1 MIRIPREISSKAFE
15 KAAHRIQES
24 FKKPNNLNLNTTG
37 SRSVEA
43 WFLGPRAENA
53 DLLKRLILQ
62 AIDSQAEW
70 RNSYFPDDPCHIT
83 EEIKRSRDYQRAVTI
98 IEEGYHDLLEELKK
112 SVPFFSLRY
121 QGHMGWD
128 STIPSV
134 IGYFAGMLYNANNV
148 AFEASTVTTKL
159 EIQVGD
165 DLCRM
170 LGYHVPP
177 EDNETDK
184 LRAWGHITCGGTVA
198 NIEAIWSARNLKFYP
213 ISIKEALL
221 NDGNLVKVAEQIKIN
236 AYSPTSKTWTEQ
248 QLIKL
253 DTWQLLNLKVDDIL
267 ALSTQITKQ
276 LVSQGVDESKA
287 STILSAALSKYSLQ
301 DLGIQEFSKRYLQ
314 EIASP
319 VFFVP
324 GTKHYS
330 FPKAAAILGI
340 GASHMVD
347 VEVDEHGRMRIDPLK
362 DPEAELIQDGLKGY
376 SLREDLQYC
385 VDNKIPVYTVVAVI
399 GTTEESAV
407 DPLKKVLELREE
419 FSQKGLQFTV
429 HADAAWGGYFAT
441 LLRTDADYYLPSPKD
456 PDLSIC
462 PLSAYVEEQFAAL
475 PQADSITV
483 DPHKSG
489 YIPYP
494 AGALCYRNS
503 AMRNLVTFV
512 APYVFHGEA
521 EPTIGIYGIEGS
533 KPGAA
538 PAAVY
543 LSHRV
548 IRPTKDGYG
557 RIMAQALFS
566 GDKLYARLLCMAK
579 EEDPF
584 TIVPLTLIPDSIPG
598 NTEAE
603 KIKFIRERVDGRT
616 NEEVQED
623 KEAMEALEELGPDLN
638 ILIYAFNFKINGKL
652 NTSLKNANLLNKRYY
667 ENLSIDEGDDI
678 NNYPMIVSTTDFN
691 AEAYGSYF
699 IEHYKQRLGVTGE
712 PDEPITVIRT
722 VVQDPWTTETANGS
736 FIDVLEGIIRESILK
751 VIDDI
756 QDEIE

>member
-1 MIRIPREISSKAFE
+1 MRTPRETSSQAFE
-15 KAAHRIQES
+15 KATHRIQES
-24 FKKPNNLNLNTTG
+24 FAKSDTLNLKTTG

-43 WFLGPRAENA
+43 WFLGPKAEN
-53 DLLKRLILQ
+53 IHHLQ
-62 AIDSQAEW
+62 AWILEAIQSHAEW
-70 RNSYFPDDPCHIT
+70 RKSYFPDDPCHIT
-83 EEIKRSRDYQRAVTI
+83 TEIKRSTDYQEAI
-98 IEEGYHDLLEELKK
+98 ALLDEGYKDLLEQLKN
-112 SVPFFSLRY
+112 SVPFFSMRY

-134 IGYFAGMLYNANNV
+134 LGYFAGMLYNANNV
-148 AFEASTVTTKL
+148 AFEASTVTTRL

-170 LGYHVPP
+170 LGYYVPQ
-177 EDNETDK
+177 EESESDE

-213 ISIKEALL
+213 IAIKEALKEDEKL
-221 NDGNLVKVAEQIKIN
+221 QQVAGNIAIN
-236 AYSPTSKTWTEQ
+236 AYSPTSGTWTEQ
-248 QLIKL
+248 QLTTL

-267 ALSTQITKQ
+267 GLSTQITNQ
-276 LVSQGVDESKA
+276 LVSQGIDESQA
-287 STILSAALSKYSLQ
+287 STILSAALSKYSVQ
-301 DLGIQEFSKRYLQ
+301 DVGIQEFSKRYLQ
-314 EIASP
+314 GIESP

-330 FPKAAAILGI
+330 FPKAAAVLGM
-340 GASHMVD
+340 GASHMID
-347 VEVDEHGRMRIDPLK
+347 VEVDEHGRMRIEPIEPQTD
-362 DPEAELIQDGLKGY
+362 QDGLKGY
-376 SLREDLQYC
+376 SLKADLQYC
-385 VDNKIPVYTVVAVI
+385 LDNQIPVYTVVAVI

-407 DPLKKVLELREE
+407 DPLKKILELREE

-441 LLRTDADYYLPSPKD
+441 LLRTDADFGLASPKD
-456 PDLSIC
+456 TAPPIS

-475 PQADSITV
+475 TYADSITV

-557 RIMAQALFS
+557 RILGQALFT

-603 KIKFIRERVDGRT
+603 KIQFIRERVDGRT
-616 NEEVQED
+616 NEEIEQDE
-623 KEAMEALEELGPDLN
+623 EAMAALEELGPDLN
-638 ILIYAFNFKINGKL
+638 ILIYAFNFKINGQL

-678 NNYPMIVSTTDFN
+678 NNYPMIVSTTDFTK
-691 AEAYGSYF
+691 EAYGSYF
-699 IEHYKQRLGVTGE
+699 IEHYKKRLGVTGE

-722 VVQDPWTTETANGS
+722 VVQNPWTTETAEGS

-751 VIDDI
+751 VIEDI

>member
-1 MIRIPREISSKAFE
+1 MRNPRETFSKAFE
-15 KAAHRIQES
+15 KATRRIQKS
-24 FKKPNNLNLNTTG
+24 FKKADTLTLKTTG

-43 WFLGPRAENA
+43 WFLGPKAENA
-53 DLLKRLILQ
+53 DLLKRLIVQ
-62 AIDSQAEW
+62 AIDSQADW
-70 RNSYFPDDPCHIT
+70 RNSYFPEDPCHIT
-83 EEIKRSRDYQRAVTI
+83 EEIKRSPDYQEA
-98 IEEGYHDLLEELKK
+98 IELIEKGYHDLLEQLKQ
-112 SVPFFSLRY
+112 SVPFFSTRY

-134 IGYFAGMLYNANNV
+134 IAYFAAMLYNANNV

-165 DLCRM
+165 DICRM

-177 EDNETDK
+177 DNNENDE

-213 ISIKEALL
+213 IAVKQALL
-221 NDGNLVKVAEQIKIN
+221 HDENLLAAKQIKIN
-236 AYSPTSKTWTEQ
+236 AYSPISGTWTEQ
-248 QLIKL
+248 ELINL

-267 ALSTQITKQ
+267 ALSTQITKK
-276 LVSQGVDESKA
+276 LVSQGVGESEA
-287 STILSAALSKYSLQ
+287 SIILSTALSKYSVQ
-301 DLGIQEFSKRYLQ
+301 DLGIQEFSKRYLKDI
-314 EIASP
+314 ESP

-330 FPKAAAILGI
+330 FPKAAAVLGM
-340 GASHMVD
+340 GASHMID
-347 VEVDEHGRMRIDPLK
+347 MEVDEHARMRLEPIEPR
-362 DPEAELIQDGLKGY
+362 PPQDGLKGY

-385 VDNKIPVYTVVAVI
+385 LENHIPVYTVVAVM

-407 DPLKKVLELREE
+407 DPLKQILELREE

-429 HADAAWGGYFAT
+429 HADAAWGGYFVS
-441 LLRTDADYYLPSPKD
+441 LLRTDADFGLPSAKD
-456 PDLSIC
+456 TAPLIS
-462 PLSAYVEEQFAAL
+462 PLSAYVEEQFMAL

-557 RIMAQALFS
+557 RILGEALFS
-566 GDKLYARLLCMAK
+566 GDKLYARLLCMPQ
-579 EEDPF
+579 EEDLF
-584 TIVPLTLIPDSIPG
+584 TIVPLTLIPNSIPG
-598 NTEAE
+598 DTEAAQ
-603 KIKFIRERVDGRT
+603 IKFIREKVDGRT
-616 NEEVQED
+616 NEEIEKD
-623 KEAMEALEELGPDLN
+623 EEAMTALEELGPDLN
-638 ILIYAFNFKINGKL
+638 ILIYAFNFKINGQL

-667 ENLSIDEGDDI
+667 ENLSIDEGEDI
-678 NNYPMIVSTTDFN
+678 NDYPMIVSTTDFTT
-691 AEAYGSYF
+691 EAYGSYF
-699 IEHYKQRLGVTGE
+699 IEHYKNRLGVTGE
-712 PDEPITVIRT
+712 SDEPITVIRT
-722 VVQDPWTTETANGS
+722 VVQNPWTTETAKGS
-736 FIDVLEGIIRESILK
+736 FIDVLEGIIRDSILK
-751 VIDDI
+751 AIEDI
-756 QDEIE
+756 QDEIN

>member
-1 MIRIPREISSKAFE
+1 MRTPREASSKAFE
-15 KAAHRIQES
+15 KAARRIQKS
-24 FKKPNNLNLNTTG
+24 FKKANTLNLNTTG

-53 DLLKRLILQ
+53 ELLKGLISH

-70 RNSYFPDDPCHIT
+70 RRNYFPDDPGHIT
-83 EEIKRSRDYQRAVTI
+83 EEIKQSPDYQKAI
-98 IEEGYHDLLEELKK
+98 ALIKDGYNDLLERLKQ

-148 AFEASTVTTKL
+148 AFEASTVTTEL

-170 LGYHVPP
+170 LGYYVPP
-177 EDNETDK
+177 DDNENDE

-221 NDGNLVKVAEQIKIN
+221 HDQNLVKVAEQIKIN
-236 AYSPTSKTWTEQ
+236 AYSSDSGTWTEQ
-248 QLIKL
+248 QLVNL
-253 DTWQLLNLKVDDIL
+253 NTWQLLNLKVDDIL
-267 ALSTQITKQ
+267 ALSTQITEK
-276 LVSQGVDESKA
+276 LVNQGVNESEA
-287 STILSAALSKYSLQ
+287 STILSAALSKYSVQ

-314 EIASP
+314 EIESP

-330 FPKAAAILGI
+330 FPKAAAVLGM
-340 GASHMVD
+340 GASHMID
-347 VEVDEHGRMRIDPLK
+347 VEVDEHGRMRIEPLK
-362 DPEAELIQDGLKGY
+362 PQPGQDGLKGY
-376 SLREDLQYC
+376 NLREDLQYC
-385 VDNKIPVYTVVAVI
+385 LDNHIPVYTVVAVI

-407 DPLKKVLELREE
+407 DPLKQILELREE

-441 LLRTDADYYLPSPKD
+441 LLRTDADFYLPSFKD
-456 PDLSIC
+456 SAPPIS

-475 PQADSITV
+475 PQTDSITV

-543 LSHRV
+543 LSHRI

-557 RIMAQALFS
+557 RILGQALFS

-584 TIVPLTLIPDSIPG
+584 IIVPLTLIPDSIPG

-603 KIKFIRERVDGRT
+603 KIQFIRERVDGKT
-616 NEEVQED
+616 NEEIEQDE
-623 KEAMEALEELGPDLN
+623 EAMAALEELGPDLN
-638 ILIYAFNFKINGKL
+638 ILIYAFNFKIDGKL

-691 AEAYGSYF
+691 AESYGSYF
-699 IEHYKQRLGVTGE
+699 IEHYKNRLGVTGE
-712 PDEPITVIRT
+712 PDQPITVIRT
-722 VVQDPWTTETANGS
+722 VVQDPWKTETAEGS
-736 FIDVLEGIIRESILK
+736 FIDVLEGLIRQSILK
-751 VIDDI
+751 VIEDI
-756 QDEIE
+756 KDEIE

>member
-1 MIRIPREISSKAFE
+1 MVRTPRETASKAFE
-15 KAAHRIQES
+15 KATRRVQKYFNKANS
-24 FKKPNNLNLNTTG
+24 LNLQTTG

-53 DLLKRLILQ
+53 DLLKELILQ
-62 AIDSQAEW
+62 AIDSQADW
-70 RNSYFPDDPCHIT
+70 RTSYFPEDPAHIT
-83 EEIKRSRDYQRAVTI
+83 DEIKNSPDYQQAV
-98 IEEGYHDLLEELKK
+98 ELLKKSYDDLLERLKK

-128 STIPSV
+128 TTIPSV
-134 IGYFAGMLYNANNV
+134 IGYFAGMLYNSNNV
-148 AFEASTVTTKL
+148 AFEGSTVTTKL
-159 EIQVGD
+159 EIEVGD

-170 LGYHVPP
+170 LGYHVPFK
-177 EDNETDK
+177 EDETDE

-213 ISIKEALL
+213 IALKQALL
-221 NDGNLVKVAEQIKIN
+221 NDEALRTVADQIKIN
-236 AYSPTSKTWTEQ
+236 AYSEDVGTWTEQ
-248 QLIKL
+248 QFINLVP
-253 DTWQLLNLKVDDIL
+253 WQLLNLKVDDIL
-267 ALSTQITKQ
+267 GLSTQITEK
-276 LVSQGVDESKA
+276 LVSQGVEESEA
-287 STILSAALSKYSLQ
+287 SSILSSALSNYSVQ
-301 DLGIQEFSKRYLQ
+301 DLGIQEFSRLYLQ
-314 EIASP
+314 DIKPP

-330 FPKAAAILGI
+330 FPKAAAVLGI
-340 GASHMVD
+340 GAAHMID
-347 VEVDEHGRMRIDPLK
+347 VEVDEHARMRLEPI
-362 DPEAELIQDGLKGY
+362 ESGSEQDGLKGY
-376 SLREDLQYC
+376 SLREDLEYC
-385 VDNKIPVYTVVAVI
+385 LKNRIPVYTVVAVI

-407 DPLKKVLELREE
+407 DPLKQILALREE

-429 HADAAWGGYFAT
+429 HADAAWGGYFAS
-441 LLRTDADYYLPSPKD
+441 LLRTNADFGLPSPKD
-456 PDLSIC
+456 TAPPISTLS
-462 PLSAYVEEQFAAL
+462 PYVEEQFAAL
-475 PQADSITV
+475 PQADSITI

-512 APYVFHGEA
+512 APYIFHGEA

-543 LSHRV
+543 LSHRI
-548 IRPTKDGYG
+548 IRPTRDGYG
-557 RIMAQALFS
+557 RILGQALYS

-584 TIVPLTLIPDSIPG
+584 TIVPLAIIPNSIPG

-603 KIKFIRERVDGRT
+603 RIEFIRQRIDGKT
-616 NEEVQED
+616 NEEIEQD
-623 KEAMEALEELGPDLN
+623 QEAMAALKEIGTDLN
-638 ILIYAFNFKINGKL
+638 IIIYAFNFKINGQL

-667 ENLSIDEGDDI
+667 ENLSIDEDDDL
-678 NNYPMIVSTTDFN
+678 NNYPMIVSTTDFTT
-691 AEAYGSYF
+691 EAYGAYF

-712 PDEPITVIRT
+712 ANEPITVIRT
-722 VVQDPWTTETANGS
+722 VVQDPWKTETAEGS
-736 FIDVLEGIIRESILK
+736 FIDEIEGIIRTSILK
-751 VIDDI
+751 VIEDI

>member
-1 MIRIPREISSKAFE
+1 MRTPRETSSKAFE
-15 KAAHRIQES
+15 KATRRIQKS
-24 FKKPNNLNLNTTG
+24 FKKADTLSLQTTG

-53 DLLKRLILQ
+53 DLLKRLIVQ

-83 EEIKRSRDYQRAVTI
+83 EEIKQSPDYQEAI
-98 IEEGYHDLLEELKK
+98 ALIEEGYHDLLERLKR

-148 AFEASTVTTKL
+148 AFEASTVTTEL
-159 EIQVGD
+159 EIEVGD

-170 LGYHVPP
+170 LGYYVPP
-177 EDNETDK
+177 DDNEDDE

-221 NDGNLVKVAEQIKIN
+221 HDQNLVNISQQIKIN
-236 AYSPTSKTWTEQ
+236 AYSATSGTWTEQ
-248 QLIKL
+248 QLINL

-267 ALSTQITKQ
+267 ALSTQITEQ
-276 LVSQGVDESKA
+276 LVSQGVDESEA
-287 STILSAALSKYSLQ
+287 STILSAALSKYSVQ

-314 EIASP
+314 EVESP

-330 FPKAAAILGI
+330 FPKAAAVLGM
-340 GASHMVD
+340 GASHMID
-347 VEVDEHGRMRIDPLK
+347 VEVDEHGRMRLEPLE
-362 DPEAELIQDGLKGY
+362 PQSGQDGLKGY
-376 SLREDLQYC
+376 NLREDLQYC
-385 VDNKIPVYTVVAVI
+385 LDNHIPVYTVVAVI

-407 DPLKKVLELREE
+407 DPLKQILELREE

-441 LLRTDADYYLPSPKD
+441 LLRTDADFYLPSPKD
-456 PDLSIC
+456 APPPIS

-543 LSHRV
+543 LSHRI

-557 RIMAQALFS
+557 RILGQALFS

-584 TIVPLTLIPDSIPG
+584 IIVPLTLIPDSIPG

-616 NEEVQED
+616 NEEVEQDE
-623 KEAMEALEELGPDLN
+623 EAMAALEELGPDLN

-699 IEHYKQRLGVTGE
+699 IEHYKKRLGVTE
-712 PDEPITVIRT
+712 EVDQPITVIRT
-722 VVQDPWTTETANGS
+722 VVQDPWTTETAEGS
-736 FIDVLEGIIRESILK
+736 FIDILEGIIRESILRA
-751 VIDDI
+751 IEDI

>member
-1 MIRIPREISSKAFE
+1 MRTPRETSSKAFE
-15 KAAHRIQES
+15 KAARRIQKS
-24 FKKPNNLNLNTTG
+24 FKKANTLNLNTTG

-53 DLLKRLILQ
+53 ELLKGLISH

-70 RNSYFPDDPCHIT
+70 RRNYFPDDPGHIT
-83 EEIKRSRDYQRAVTI
+83 EEIKQSPDYQKAI
-98 IEEGYHDLLEELKK
+98 ALIEDSYDDLLERLKQ

-148 AFEASTVTTKL
+148 AFEASTVTTEL

-170 LGYHVPP
+170 LGYYVPP
-177 EDNETDK
+177 DDNENDE

-221 NDGNLVKVAEQIKIN
+221 HDQNLVKVAEQIKIN
-236 AYSPTSKTWTEQ
+236 AYSSDSGTWTEQ
-248 QLIKL
+248 QLVNL
-253 DTWQLLNLKVDDIL
+253 NTWQLLNLKVDDIL
-267 ALSTQITKQ
+267 ALSTQITEK
-276 LVSQGVDESKA
+276 LVNQGVNESEA
-287 STILSAALSKYSLQ
+287 STILSAALSKYSVQ

-314 EIASP
+314 EIESP

-330 FPKAAAILGI
+330 FPKAAAVLGM
-340 GASHMVD
+340 GASHMID
-347 VEVDEHGRMRIDPLK
+347 VEVDEHGRMRIEPLK
-362 DPEAELIQDGLKGY
+362 PQPGQDGLKGY
-376 SLREDLQYC
+376 NLREDLQYC
-385 VDNKIPVYTVVAVI
+385 LDNHIPVYTVVAVI

-407 DPLKKVLELREE
+407 DPLKQILELREE

-441 LLRTDADYYLPSPKD
+441 LLRTDADFYLPSFKD
-456 PDLSIC
+456 SAPPIS
-462 PLSAYVEEQFAAL
+462 PLSAYVEEQFMAL
-475 PQADSITV
+475 PQTDSITV

-543 LSHRV
+543 LSHRI

-557 RIMAQALFS
+557 RILGQALFS
-566 GDKLYARLLCMAK
+566 GDKLYARLLCMSK

-584 TIVPLTLIPDSIPG
+584 IIVPLTLIPDSIPG

-603 KIKFIRERVDGRT
+603 KIQFIRERVDGKT
-616 NEEVQED
+616 NEEIEQDE
-623 KEAMEALEELGPDLN
+623 EAMAALEELGPDLN
-638 ILIYAFNFKINGKL
+638 ILIYAFNFKIDGKL

-691 AEAYGSYF
+691 AESYGSYF
-699 IEHYKQRLGVTGE
+699 IEHYKNRLGVTGE
-712 PDEPITVIRT
+712 PDQPITVIRT
-722 VVQDPWTTETANGS
+722 VVQDPWKTETAEGS
-736 FIDVLEGIIRESILK
+736 FIDVLEGLIRQSILK
-751 VIDDI
+751 VIEDI
-756 QDEIE
+756 KDEIE

>member
-1 MIRIPREISSKAFE
+1 MRTPRETFSKAFE
-15 KAAHRIQES
+15 KATRRIQKS
-24 FKKPNNLNLNTTG
+24 FKKADTLNLKTTG

-53 DLLKRLILQ
+53 DLLKRLILE

-70 RNSYFPDDPCHIT
+70 RNSYFPEDPCHIT
-83 EEIKRSRDYQRAVTI
+83 EEIKRSPDYQEAI
-98 IEEGYHDLLEELKK
+98 ALIEEGYHDLLERLKR

-148 AFEASTVTTKL
+148 AFEASTVTTEL

-170 LGYHVPP
+170 LGYYVPP
-177 EDNETDK
+177 DDNENDE

-198 NIEAIWSARNLKFYP
+198 NIEAIWSTRNLKFYP
-213 ISIKEALL
+213 ISIKQALL
-221 NDGNLVKVAEQIKIN
+221 HDQNLVKVAAQIKIN
-236 AYSPTSKTWTEQ
+236 AYSSDSGTWTEQ
-248 QLIKL
+248 QLINL

-267 ALSTQITKQ
+267 ALSTQITEQ
-276 LVSQGVDESKA
+276 LENQGVNESEA
-287 STILSAALSKYSLQ
+287 STILSIALSKYSVQ

-314 EIASP
+314 EVESP

-330 FPKAAAILGI
+330 FPKAAAVLGI
-340 GASHMVD
+340 GASHMID
-347 VEVDEHGRMRIDPLK
+347 VEVDEHGRMRLEPLE
-362 DPEAELIQDGLKGY
+362 PQPRQDGLKGY
-376 SLREDLQYC
+376 NLREDLEYC
-385 VDNKIPVYTVVAVI
+385 LDNHIPVYTVVAVI

-407 DPLKKVLELREE
+407 DPLKQILELREE

-441 LLRTDADYYLPSPKD
+441 LLRTDADFYLPSPKD
-456 PDLSIC
+456 SAPPIS
-462 PLSAYVEEQFAAL
+462 PLSAYVEEQFMAL

-543 LSHRV
+543 LSHRI

-557 RIMAQALFS
+557 RILGQALFS

-584 TIVPLTLIPDSIPG
+584 IIVPLTLIPDSIPG

-603 KIKFIRERVDGRT
+603 KIEFIRQRVDGKT
-616 NEEVQED
+616 NEEIEQDEQ
-623 KEAMEALEELGPDLN
+623 AMAALQELGPDLN
-638 ILIYAFNFKINGKL
+638 ILIYAFNFKIDGKL

-712 PDEPITVIRT
+712 PDQAITVIRT
-722 VVQDPWTTETANGS
+722 VVQDPWKTETAEGS
-736 FIDVLEGIIRESILK
+736 FIDVLEGLIRESILK
-751 VIDDI
+751 VIEDI
-756 QDEIE
+756 KDEIE

>member
-1 MIRIPREISSKAFE
+1 MRTPRETSSKAFE
-15 KAAHRIQES
+15 KAARRIQKS
-24 FKKPNNLNLNTTG
+24 FKKTDTLNLNTTG

-43 WFLGPRAENA
+43 WFLGPKAENA
-53 DLLKRLILQ
+53 ELLKGLISH

-70 RNSYFPDDPCHIT
+70 RRNYFPDDPGHIT
-83 EEIKRSRDYQRAVTI
+83 EEIKQSPDYQKAI
-98 IEEGYHDLLEELKK
+98 ALIEDGYNDLLEKLKQ

-148 AFEASTVTTKL
+148 AFEASTVTTEL

-170 LGYHVPP
+170 LGYYVPP
-177 EDNETDK
+177 DDNENDE

-221 NDGNLVKVAEQIKIN
+221 HDQNLVNVAEQIKIN
-236 AYSPTSKTWTEQ
+236 AYSSDSGTWTEQ
-248 QLIKL
+248 QLVNL
-253 DTWQLLNLKVDDIL
+253 NTWQLLNLKVDDIL
-267 ALSTQITKQ
+267 ALSTQITEK
-276 LVSQGVDESKA
+276 LVNQGVNESEA
-287 STILSAALSKYSLQ
+287 STILSAALSKYSVQ

-314 EIASP
+314 EIESP

-330 FPKAAAILGI
+330 FPKAAAVLGM
-340 GASHMVD
+340 GASHMID
-347 VEVDEHGRMRIDPLK
+347 VEVDEHGRMRIEPLK
-362 DPEAELIQDGLKGY
+362 PQPGQDGLKGY
-376 SLREDLQYC
+376 NLREDLQYC
-385 VDNKIPVYTVVAVI
+385 LDNHIPVYTVVAVI

-407 DPLKKVLELREE
+407 DPLKQILELREE

-441 LLRTDADYYLPSPKD
+441 LLRTDADFYFPSPKD
-456 PDLSIC
+456 SAPPIS
-462 PLSAYVEEQFAAL
+462 PLSAYVEEQFMAL
-475 PQADSITV
+475 PQTDSITV

-543 LSHRV
+543 LSHRI

-557 RIMAQALFS
+557 RILGQALFS
-566 GDKLYARLLCMAK
+566 GDKLYARLLCMTK

-584 TIVPLTLIPDSIPG
+584 IIVPLTLIPDSIPG

-603 KIKFIRERVDGRT
+603 KIQFIRERVDGKT
-616 NEEVQED
+616 NEEIEQDE
-623 KEAMEALEELGPDLN
+623 EAMAALEELGPDLN
-638 ILIYAFNFKINGKL
+638 ILIYAFNFKIDGKL

-691 AEAYGSYF
+691 AESYGSYF
-699 IEHYKQRLGVTGE
+699 IEHYKNRLGVTGE
-712 PDEPITVIRT
+712 PDQPITVIRT
-722 VVQDPWTTETANGS
+722 VVQDPWKTETAEGS
-736 FIDVLEGIIRESILK
+736 FIDVLEGLIRQSILK
-751 VIDDI
+751 VIEDI
-756 QDEIE
+756 KDEIE

>member
-1 MIRIPREISSKAFE
+1 MRTPRETSSKAFE
-15 KAAHRIQES
+15 KAARRIQKS
-24 FKKPNNLNLNTTG
+24 FKKANTLNLNTTG

-53 DLLKRLILQ
+53 ELLKGLISH

-70 RNSYFPDDPCHIT
+70 RRNYFPDDPGHIT
-83 EEIKRSRDYQRAVTI
+83 EEIKQSPDYQKAI
-98 IEEGYHDLLEELKK
+98 ALIEDSYDDLLERLKQ

-134 IGYFAGMLYNANNV
+134 IGYFAAMLYNANNV
-148 AFEASTVTTKL
+148 AFEASTVTTEL

-170 LGYHVPP
+170 LGYYVPP
-177 EDNETDK
+177 DDNENDE

-221 NDGNLVKVAEQIKIN
+221 HDQNLVKVAQQIKIN
-236 AYSPTSKTWTEQ
+236 AYSSDSGTWTEQ
-248 QLIKL
+248 QLVNL
-253 DTWQLLNLKVDDIL
+253 NTWQLLNLKVDDIL
-267 ALSTQITKQ
+267 ALSTQITEK
-276 LVSQGVDESKA
+276 LVNQGVNESEA
-287 STILSAALSKYSLQ
+287 STILSAALSKYSVQ

-314 EIASP
+314 EIESP

-330 FPKAAAILGI
+330 FPKAAAVLGM
-340 GASHMVD
+340 GASHMID
-347 VEVDEHGRMRIDPLK
+347 VEVDEHGRMRIEPLK
-362 DPEAELIQDGLKGY
+362 PQPGQDGLKGY
-376 SLREDLQYC
+376 NLREDLQYC
-385 VDNKIPVYTVVAVI
+385 LDNHIPVYTVVAVI

-407 DPLKKVLELREE
+407 DPLKQILELREE

-441 LLRTDADYYLPSPKD
+441 LLRTDADFYLPSFKD
-456 PDLSIC
+456 SAPPIS

-475 PQADSITV
+475 PQTDSITV

-543 LSHRV
+543 LSHRI

-557 RIMAQALFS
+557 RILGQALFS

-584 TIVPLTLIPDSIPG
+584 IIVPLTLIPDSIPG

-603 KIKFIRERVDGRT
+603 KIQFIRERVDGKT
-616 NEEVQED
+616 NEEIEQDE
-623 KEAMEALEELGPDLN
+623 EAMAALEELGPDLN
-638 ILIYAFNFKINGKL
+638 ILIYAFNFKIDGKL

-691 AEAYGSYF
+691 AESYGSYF
-699 IEHYKQRLGVTGE
+699 IEHYKNRLGVTGE
-712 PDEPITVIRT
+712 PDQPITVIRT
-722 VVQDPWTTETANGS
+722 VVQDPWKTETAEGS
-736 FIDVLEGIIRESILK
+736 FIDVLEGLIRQSILK
-751 VIDDI
+751 VIEDI
-756 QDEIE
+756 KDEIE

>member
-1 MIRIPREISSKAFE
+1 MQQSFE
-15 KAAHRIQES
+15 KADT
-24 FKKPNNLNLNTTG
+24 LNLKTTG

-43 WFLGPRAENA
+43 WFLGPRAENIEI
-53 DLLKRLILQ
+53 LKELIAE

-70 RNSYFPDDPCHIT
+70 RRSYFPKDPCHIT
-83 EEIKRSRDYQRAVTI
+83 EEIKQSPDYQEAITLI
-98 IEEGYHDLLEELKK
+98 KHDYHDLLERLKK
-112 SVPFFSLRY
+112 SVPFFSMRY

-148 AFEASTVTTKL
+148 AFEASTVTTEL
-159 EIQVGD
+159 EIEVGD

-170 LGYHVPP
+170 LGYYVPP
-177 EDNETDK
+177 HQTDEM
-184 LRAWGHITCGGTVA
+184 RAWGHVTCGGTVA

-221 NDGNLVKVAEQIKIN
+221 HDQNLVKVAEQIKIN
-236 AYSPTSKTWTEQ
+236 AYSATSGTWTEQ
-248 QLIKL
+248 QLINL
-253 DTWQLLNLKVDDIL
+253 DAWQLLNLKVDDIL
-267 ALSTQITKQ
+267 ALSTQITNQ
-276 LVSQGVDESKA
+276 LVSQGVDESQA
-287 STILSAALSKYSLQ
+287 STILSAALSKYSVQ

-314 EIASP
+314 GIESP

-330 FPKAAAILGI
+330 FPKAAAVLGM

-347 VEVDEHGRMRIDPLK
+347 VEVDEHGRMRIEPLE
-362 DPEAELIQDGLKGY
+362 PQPGQDGLKGY
-376 SLREDLQYC
+376 NLREDLQYC
-385 VDNKIPVYTVVAVI
+385 LNNQIPVYTVVAVI

-407 DPLKKVLELREE
+407 DPLKQILELREE

-441 LLRTDADYYLPSPKD
+441 LLRTDADFYLPSPKD
-456 PDLSIC
+456 TAPPVS
-462 PLSAYVEEQFAAL
+462 PLSAYVEEQFATL
-475 PQADSITV
+475 GQADSITV

-543 LSHRV
+543 LSHRI

-557 RIMAQALFS
+557 KILGQALFT

-584 TIVPLTLIPDSIPG
+584 IIVPLTLIPDSIPG
-598 NTEAE
+598 STEAE
-603 KIKFIRERVDGRT
+603 KIQFIRDRVDGRT
-616 NEEVQED
+616 NEEIEQDE
-623 KEAMEALEELGPDLN
+623 EAMAALEELGPDLN
-638 ILIYAFNFKINGKL
+638 ILIYAFNFKNKNGEL

-667 ENLSIDEGDDI
+667 ENLSIDQGDDI

-699 IEHYKQRLGVTGE
+699 IEHYKKRLGVTGE
-712 PDEPITVIRT
+712 PDQPITVIRT
-722 VVQDPWTTETANGS
+722 VVQNPWTTETAGGS

-751 VIDDI
+751 VIEDI